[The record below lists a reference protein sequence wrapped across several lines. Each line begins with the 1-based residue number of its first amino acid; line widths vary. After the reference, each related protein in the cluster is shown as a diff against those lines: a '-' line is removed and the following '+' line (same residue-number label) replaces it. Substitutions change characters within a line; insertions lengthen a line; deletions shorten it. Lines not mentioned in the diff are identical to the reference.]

1 VRFKQRFRP
10 SAGVFVYG
18 LPARIQ
24 SRAII
29 WGYITTMVTKRTAR
43 LMHLDPDKAKLLDQL
58 AAETRILRSVFIR
71 EAIDDLLMKYGKVK
85 WPRRKT

>member
-1 VRFKQRFRP
+1 
-10 SAGVFVYG
+10 
-18 LPARIQ
+18 
-24 SRAII
+24 
-29 WGYITTMVTKRTAR
+29 
-43 LMHLDPDKAKLLDQL
+43 MHLDPDKAKLLDQL